1 MIETNLEPP
10 LGTATPVSPPPSDFF
25 QPIVF
30 WGQFLLAMGVG
41 IAVLAYLLFWPEV
54 SHNQDHSA
62 DLSAPAIKA
71 LSAVSH
77 QLIEVNPD
85 SKLNEKLAQ
94 QIVEVRETRTP
105 LLRVTGSVV
114 ASLRPI
120 GDDNSD
126 QWQFNDPELLSTF
139 FDWGIASLDIDFFEQ
154 QLELLEELS
163 QTQIDAQRRV
173 VERMERLVGAGT
185 DTVAELELARAEL
198 LEREISARQA
208 LREAQNEL
216 LRARRNE
223 STLQRRLELDG
234 LDPVVLK
241 EEVTSDVDL
250 VMADVPEEF
259 KERVR
264 IGQSCEAR
272 FIGMRD
278 VPFRGVV
285 RSIGGVLSPERRSL
299 RVLFFVDDPDDKLR
313 PGMFAEIGLGVD
325 PRPAIRIPATSVI
338 HIGMHD
344 YVFVQSSSH
353 AHHWQVTMVELGDK
367 VGGEIE
373 VFAGLQGGE
382 RIISRGAMLLQ
393 PAAVIAMRL
402 SPTGTPDPES
412 SEVAR

>member
-1 MIETNLEPP
+1 MTEP
-10 LGTATPVSPPPSDFF
+10 TFDTPQPTESQPVTSQVSVWQKISF
-25 QPIVF
+25 VV
-30 WGQFLLAMGVG
+30 QFLLAMGVG
-41 IAVLAYLLFWPEV
+41 IGVLFYLIFWSEGTHDAPHHQPTGTAIAVT
-54 SHNQDHSA
+54 
-62 DLSAPAIKA
+62 
-71 LSAVSH
+71 AVAN
-77 QLIEVNPD
+77 QLIEIVPE
-85 SKLNEKLAQ
+85 SKLSAKLAEE
-94 QIVEVRETRTP
+94 IVSITETSTP

-120 GDDNSD
+120 GEENSD

-139 FDWGIASLDIDFFEQ
+139 FDWGIASLDIEFFEQ
-154 QLELLEELS
+154 QIELIEELS

-185 DTVAELELARAEL
+185 DTMAELELARAEL

-216 LRARRNE
+216 LRAKRNE

-234 LDPVVLK
+234 LDPVVLR

-259 KERVR
+259 KERVK
-264 IGQSCEAR
+264 IGQRCEAR

-278 VPFRGVV
+278 TPFQGVV

-325 PRPAIRIPATSVI
+325 ARPAIRIPAESVI
-338 HIGMHD
+338 HVGLND
-344 YVFVQSSSH
+344 YVFVQSSSDPH
-353 AHHWQVTMVELGDK
+353 QWLITEVELGDK
-367 VGGEIE
+367 IGGKIE

-382 RIISRGAMLLQ
+382 RIISQGAMLLQ
-393 PAAVIAMRL
+393 PAAVLSMRIAPEDNGSNQRL
-402 SPTGTPDPES
+402 EG
-412 SEVAR
+412 VQ